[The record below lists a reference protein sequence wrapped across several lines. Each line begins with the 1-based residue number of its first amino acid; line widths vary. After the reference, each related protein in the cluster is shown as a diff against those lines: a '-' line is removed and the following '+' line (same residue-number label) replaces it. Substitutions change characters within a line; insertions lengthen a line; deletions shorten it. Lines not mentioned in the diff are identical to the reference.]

1 MMSKDIQKF
10 LWFLL
15 LFSDI
20 CLFIFAIYTSN
31 FPSIFVVIIVATII
45 HFKGNEVMFG
55 EFDRKRK
62 AKYEERKK
70 EIFKI
75 RKQRAQEGK

>member
-1 MMSKDIQKF
+1 
-10 LWFLL
+10 
-15 LFSDI
+15 
-20 CLFIFAIYTSN
+20 
-31 FPSIFVVIIVATII
+31 
-45 HFKGNEVMFG
+45 MFG

-75 RKQRAQEGK
+75 RKQRAQERK